1 MKLSVPRSSAYNLA
15 SGTQSGAGTGDGEGR
30 EGREGSATRRFTT
43 IAHNVVCSQRDLTEI
58 FIVPLPLCL
67 CPLVSL
73 FPPRWRIAIS
83 TGISLNLERE
93 TCETPLLVCPL
104 ENDTRRGKLFF
115 KKCDRSRIE
124 EVAKISIFARM
135 REQNRV
141 NKFSQEE
148 RKRNNYYFIIV
159 EVNMLNNMTE
169 SEFVLILPLELE
181 QASIY
186 LDFNL

>member
-1 MKLSVPRSSAYNLA
+1 
-15 SGTQSGAGTGDGEGR
+15 
-30 EGREGSATRRFTT
+30 
-43 IAHNVVCSQRDLTEI
+43 
-58 FIVPLPLCL
+58 
-67 CPLVSL
+67 
-73 FPPRWRIAIS
+73 
-83 TGISLNLERE
+83 
-93 TCETPLLVCPL
+93 
-104 ENDTRRGKLFF
+104 
-115 KKCDRSRIE
+115 
-124 EVAKISIFARM
+124 M

>member
-1 MKLSVPRSSAYNLA
+1 M
-15 SGTQSGAGTGDGEGR
+15 
-30 EGREGSATRRFTT
+30 
-43 IAHNVVCSQRDLTEI
+43 
-58 FIVPLPLCL
+58 
-67 CPLVSL
+67 
-73 FPPRWRIAIS
+73 
-83 TGISLNLERE
+83 
-93 TCETPLLVCPL
+93 
-104 ENDTRRGKLFF
+104 
-115 KKCDRSRIE
+115 
-124 EVAKISIFARM
+124 AKISIFARM